1 MSSKTKI
8 QWTESTWNPVS
19 GCSKVSPGCKSCY
32 AERLA
37 KRLPASHAAGKPFSE
52 VVCHPDRL
60 AIPLHWRKPRRIF
73 VCSMGDLFH
82 EQVPFAF
89 ISYVMDTIEHAPQ
102 HTFQVLTK
110 RPERALAWCN
120 HLRDI
125 DDRFEATA
133 FPRNVWL
140 GVTAEDQ
147 QRADE
152 RLPLLLQCPAAVRF
166 VSVEPMIGPVN
177 LRRFMWPT
185 CFTWPSQYR
194 NPSDARAAGAVVT
207 EHRQALILQGQTFLD
222 WVICG
227 GESGPGA
234 RPMYPDW
241 ARSLRDQCK
250 AAGVPFMFKQWGEWA
265 PTQGGRGEDV
275 VRVGKRLAGRILD
288 GVTHDGYPEVQP

>member
-82 EQVPFAF
+82 PDVPFEF
-89 ISYVMDTIEHAPQ
+89 IARIWSVMHDCPQ
-102 HTFQVLTK
+102 HTFQILTK
-110 RPERALAWCN
+110 RPARMAEWLFRVSTCEGMPL
-120 HLRDI
+120 
-125 DDRFEATA
+125 
-133 FPRNVWL
+133 PNVWL

-152 RLPLLLQCPAAVRF
+152 RIPLLLKCPAAVRF
-166 VSVEPMIGPVN
+166 VSVEPMLGPVR
-177 LRRFMWPT
+177 LGLEPGPAVGLPEGKAWRPA
-185 CFTWPSQYR
+185 
-194 NPSDARAAGAVVT
+194 NPGS
-207 EHRQALILQGQTFLD
+207 LD
-222 WVICG
+222 WIICG

-234 RPMYPDW
+234 RPMHPDW
-241 ARSLRDQCK
+241 VRSIRDMCK
-250 AAGVPFMFKQWGEWA
+250 SAGVPFFFKQWGEWA
-265 PTQGGRGEDV
+265 PYDRGRIEGSTLATPYSLDGPPIH
-275 VRVGKRLAGRILD
+275 VGRRLAGCTLD
-288 GVTHDGYPEVQP
+288 GRTHDEFPEVSR